1 MAHCEL
7 PSNACRNARIC
18 PEDTR
23 QQPPIKEAP
32 AVRII
37 FACVPSSTRCSPCQQ
52 RRPSRASHASP
63 LLGYASSTMPA
74 GRRALADV
82 SRGSTSSGSVQF
94 CSDAPT

>member
-37 FACVPSSTRCSPCQQ
+37 FACVPCALNMIFENW
-52 RRPSRASHASP
+52 SRLSAVIT
-63 LLGYASSTMPA
+63 G
-74 GRRALADV
+74 
-82 SRGSTSSGSVQF
+82 F
-94 CSDAPT
+94 SDAVL